1 MEQEAQPGRGWR
13 DLLWKKATNA
23 SCRILD
29 TKAGPL
35 FLHDHCPAGVVE
47 RLSAESGLKAF
58 AHLPE
63 REYQLLLALAKR
75 PDTKLTLAYTPGRE
89 IVGQVTLVPTAGWWQ
104 DLEFTYEM
112 SLEISPSWRRIGI
125 ARQLVTGALQD
136 EVVEELIILGL
147 GLRWHWDTEGLG
159 LNPVRYRALLARA
172 AGAYGF
178 SEYLTSEPNIS
189 ADPTNILLARIGKG
203 VNQKRIN
210 QFVERLLHSDTLPG
224 LSSSRWIEEEHEAC

>member
-1 MEQEAQPGRGWR
+1 MERGAQPGRGWR
-13 DLLWKKATNA
+13 DPLWKEAINA
-23 SCRILD
+23 PCQLLD

-35 FLHDHCPAGVVE
+35 FLQD
-47 RLSAESGLKAF
+47 LSAESGLHVF
-58 AHLPE
+58 ACFPE

-89 IVGQVTLVPTAGWWQ
+89 IVGQVTLVPAAGWWQ

-112 SLEISPSWRRIGI
+112 SLEISSSWRRMGI
-125 ARQLVTGALQD
+125 ARQLVTGALQH

-159 LNPVRYRALLARA
+159 LNPVRYRALLARTA
-172 AGAYGF
+172 AAYGF

-224 LSSSRWIEEEHEAC
+224 LPSSRWIEEEHEAC